1 MKQDMQN
8 ETISKFYTDD
18 KKTKYSSNHN
28 YILKSTKSFDQR

>member
-1 MKQDMQN
+1 MKQGIQN

-28 YILKSTKSFDQR
+28 DILKSTKSFDQR